1 MLKSY
6 EEMRQVDVTPYCEE
20 REGMLYLNW
29 AKCIDLLRENGAKKV
44 YWEPVP
50 DEKTGSSLRMTE
62 KEFEDSKGNKTG
74 AMRPESELLS
84 TTTNI
89 TCSPR
94 S

>member
-6 EEMRQVDVTPYCEE
+6 EEMRKIDVTPFCEE

-50 DEKTGSSLRMTE
+50 DERTGSSLRTVSYTHLPRIVYAAVATSQQ
-62 KEFEDSKGNKTG
+62 SKMGII
-74 AMRPESELLS
+74 S
-84 TTTNI
+84 THSLI
-89 TCSPR
+89 
-94 S
+94 